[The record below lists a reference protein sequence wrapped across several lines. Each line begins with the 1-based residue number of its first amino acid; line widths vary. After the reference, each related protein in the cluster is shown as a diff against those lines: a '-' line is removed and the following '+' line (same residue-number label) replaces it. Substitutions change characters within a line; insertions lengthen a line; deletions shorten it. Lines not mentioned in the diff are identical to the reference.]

1 MGIGIPPRRHLYI
14 KTVPASLLWPYAM
27 LCLPFHLD
35 NIVPLSKRY
44 ITFTLVLCSDAS
56 WLSVIPLQRLYH
68 TLSISATATT
78 GGNAGGA
85 SCVFPF
91 TYNGVSYTTCIIAY
105 NGNTSWCA
113 TTNNYPSDQRWGNCR
128 KSHLRSALKTES
140 CCDTNLIVNGSTGGS
155 RDDPRCHQWRQS
167 WNHDDSRFSVGT
179 LDRSRSF
186 YLKKMLCLLQQR
198 HNERHGVSNHR
209 RPDSLLNCL
218 FRDRSEKT
226 SKLCVTGF
234 CEGNSPMTGEFP
246 AQRAS
251 DAENVSI
258 WWRHH
263 VFLHMSK
270 LPTIRPDKWGV
281 LCQKQVSRAGT
292 SNYMPH
298 ILWGVITC
306 AYPLYLLQAQHSW
319 NMHMIRVLLCFV
331 AVSYRPVLPY
341 PSGLL
346 RQMS

>member
-1 MGIGIPPRRHLYI
+1 MRLTYLSNGHWYTTKTTSLCILPRRHLYI
-14 KTVPASLLWPYAM
+14 KTVPASLLWPYAI

-128 KSHLRSALKTES
+128 KSHMRSALKTES

-186 YLKKMLCLLQQR
+186 YLKKCYAYYNNVIMSAMASQITGVPIVYSIVCSGTDQR
-198 HNERHGVSNHR
+198 KHQSSASLAFVRGIHR
-209 RPDSLLNCL
+209 WP
-218 FRDRSEKT
+218 
-226 SKLCVTGF
+226 V
-234 CEGNSPMTGEFP
+234 NSPHKGPVTRKMFP
-246 AQRAS
+246 FGDVIMSSRIWAS
-251 DAENVSI
+251 YRQFD
-258 WWRHH
+258 
-263 VFLHMSK
+263 
-270 LPTIRPDKWGV
+270 PTNEGCCARNRYQG
-281 LCQKQVSRAGT
+281 QGQ
-292 SNYMPH
+292 
-298 ILWGVITC
+298 VITC
-306 AYPLYLLQAQHSW
+306 HIYCG
-319 NMHMIRVLLCFV
+319 V
-331 AVSYRPVLPY
+331 
-341 PSGLL
+341 
-346 RQMS
+346 